1 MDGDTGMKKDE
12 AEALWDKIEQNLGD
26 RGCFNGIDDDVME
39 ELEADLIALIRGHL
53 SKMKR
58 KED

>member
-1 MDGDTGMKKDE
+1 MKKDE
-12 AEALWDKIEQNLGD
+12 AEALWDKIEANLGD
-26 RGCFNGIDDDVME
+26 RGCFNGIDDETME
-39 ELEADLIALIRGHL
+39 ELEADIIALIQGHL

>member
-1 MDGDTGMKKDE
+1 MKKDE

-39 ELEADLIALIRGHL
+39 ELEKDLIALIRGHL